1 MSYMTNGSSF
11 DSVFGKA
18 ADGIKFDKVIDAE
31 EDDSLVEAVLAL
43 SEVSDGNDDFDET
56 QGEDH
61 KDPEDIKDELEGR
74 PDDGNNDVTDSLDI
88 DLAAEM
94 ALIESSVDPG
104 DDFDETQGEDHKK
117 PSDIKDELEG
127 RPDDGCN
134 KHTGGFDGY
143 NNNSINDP
151 ALSMGGYHSADSDLH
166 DIDGATD
173 RAARAG
179 ESEYKDGD
187 LSTEMA
193 IIETELMY
201 EDSTLDI
208 VDSDTFESEELTG
221 DEDASVGDIDD
232 DYDGVDGDYTGVDD
246 DFDGIE
252 TDFGLGE
259 AASDG
264 DDPDFDD
271 DGDDEIKESAEAD
284 DDNDLIDIADE
295 DDGELSAA
303 EIDALVAAGGD
314 DDLLDSM

>member
-74 PDDGNNDVTDSLDI
+74 PDDG
-88 DLAAEM
+88 
-94 ALIESSVDPG
+94 
-104 DDFDETQGEDHKK
+104 
-117 PSDIKDELEG
+117 
-127 RPDDGCN
+127 CN
-134 KHTGGFDGY
+134 KHTGGFNGY
-143 NNNSINDP
+143 SNNSINDP

-173 RAARAG
+173 RAARSG

-193 IIETELMY
+193 ALETELMY

-252 TDFGLGE
+252 TDFGLSE
-259 AASDG
+259 AASDS

-271 DGDDEIKESAEAD
+271 DGDGEIEESAEAD